1 MLLNPT
7 TLLESR
13 CNVAFIPALQ
23 LNSIPRVLLISLHLA
38 NCNSRQPATP
48 GSPMHWGRGGKPP
61 PGPPPPL
68 PTLADP
74 APPDIHF
81 RLLIQ
86 QYVVVACLTVSL
98 PPVCSQFRNIFR
110 ILNYV
115 ILQLC
120 VWDWLLTIAEEFEM
134 IRRIQRLAGY
144 LLHGL
149 YLITR

>member
-1 MLLNPT
+1 
-7 TLLESR
+7 
-13 CNVAFIPALQ
+13 
-23 LNSIPRVLLISLHLA
+23 
-38 NCNSRQPATP
+38 
-48 GSPMHWGRGGKPP
+48 MHWGRGGKPP

-98 PPVCSQFRNIFR
+98 PSVCSQFHNFFR

-120 VWDWLLTIAEEFEM
+120 VWDWLLAIADEFEM